1 MIDAA
6 VAAMQTE
13 DKVREAI
20 LSGVDP
26 QEAYLR
32 HGKF

>member
-1 MIDAA
+1 MIGEAEAA
-6 VAAMQTE
+6 VSAE

-26 QEAYLR
+26 SEAYR
-32 HGKF
+32 RFGKF